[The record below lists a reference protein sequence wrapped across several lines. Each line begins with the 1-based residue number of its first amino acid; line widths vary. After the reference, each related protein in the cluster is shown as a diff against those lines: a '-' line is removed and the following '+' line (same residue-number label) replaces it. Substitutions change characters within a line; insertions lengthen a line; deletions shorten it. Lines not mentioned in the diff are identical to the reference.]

1 VQKRSYSTTVACQ
14 IMAGMLLRPSHELGP
29 PPRPRCQSPQPQHY
43 RPGYCRP
50 SNEPSAAQPLGRPG
64 VLVTAPARALQR
76 QHDMLLTSWVFRLV
90 AAAWLVA
97 FVLVVGFLWR
107 ATRWDSAQGNP
118 RLARKPNTLRRDD
131 ADRAA

>member
-1 VQKRSYSTTVACQ
+1 MIWHAT
-14 IMAGMLLRPSHELGP
+14 
-29 PPRPRCQSPQPQHY
+29 
-43 RPGYCRP
+43 
-50 SNEPSAAQPLGRPG
+50 
-64 VLVTAPARALQR
+64 
-76 QHDMLLTSWVFRLV
+76 V

>member
-1 VQKRSYSTTVACQ
+1 
-14 IMAGMLLRPSHELGP
+14 
-29 PPRPRCQSPQPQHY
+29 
-43 RPGYCRP
+43 
-50 SNEPSAAQPLGRPG
+50 
-64 VLVTAPARALQR
+64 LVTAPARALQR